1 MEFVGYG
8 IVSAVALAVD
18 AGLLAFLHYV
28 LGVHYLVACSTSFIL
43 GGVVAYFL
51 SIGFVFRRR
60 RITNHAVEAPTFILL
75 GLVGLGVNAVVM
87 SLVVDNLGAT
97 VMIAKGC
104 AAGVTFSVNF
114 VLRKLVLF
122 SARGPAGA
130 TAIPQEPT

>member
-1 MEFVGYG
+1 M
-8 IVSAVALAVD
+8 VSVVALAVD
-18 AGLLAFLHYV
+18 AGLLAFFHYV
-28 LGVHYLVACSTSFIL
+28 VGIHYLVAASTSFIF

-60 RITNHAVEAPTFILL
+60 RITNHAVEAPTFVLL
-75 GLVGLGVNAVVM
+75 GLVGLGVNALIM

-97 VMIAKGC
+97 VMIAKAC

-122 SARGPAGA
+122 SSRGAAGA
-130 TAIPQEPT
+130 GVIPQEPT